1 MSRPSHAR
9 LAHAIDTAR
18 SSAPVGGGPAW
29 ECEGRDWPLR
39 EHSMFLEA
47 GGLRWHVQ
55 RLGSGPVLLLLHG
68 TGSATHTWRDLA
80 PLLAGRFTIIAP
92 DLPGHGF
99 TRGAGAAQLSL
110 PGMAHA
116 LGRLLEKLGLS
127 PEIAVGHSAGAA
139 VVLRMCLDGA
149 LSPRLVVSLNGALLP
164 FGGLPGRVFSPLARL
179 MAANPLA
186 AHLVAW
192 HGRDAAAVARLLRAT
207 GSRLDA
213 RAVELYRRL
222 VSHPGHVA
230 GTLGMMARWDLHALG
245 RDLARL
251 ATPLVLVTADNDRT
265 VSPREAVQVA
275 RRLPSVTHLSL
286 AGVGHLAHEERPETV
301 AALIFRLAGAPAG
314 APRPGGDDPAGRSS
328 RGAGHG

>member
-1 MSRPSHAR
+1 MGLVAE
-9 LAHAIDTAR
+9 AA
-18 SSAPVGGGPAW
+18 SSASAASGPAW
-29 ECEGRDWPLR
+29 EREGRDWPLR
-39 EHSMFLEA
+39 EHSVFVDA
-47 GGLRWHVQ
+47 AGLRWHLQ
-55 RLGSGPVLLLLHG
+55 RLGSGPVLLLVHG

-80 PLLAGRFTIIAP
+80 PLLAKRFTVIAP

-99 TRGAGAAQLSL
+99 TRGAGPGQLSL

-116 LGRLLEKLGLS
+116 LARLLETLGVS

-149 LSPRLVVSLNGALLP
+149 LSPRLAVSLNGALLP
-164 FGGLPGRVFSPLARL
+164 FGGVPGRVFSPLARL

-186 AHLVAW
+186 AQLVAW

-265 VSPREAVQVA
+265 VSPREATQVV
-275 RRLPSVTHLSL
+275 RRLPAATHMSL
-286 AGVGHLAHEERPETV
+286 AGLGHLAHEERPEMV
-301 AALIFRLAGAPAG
+301 AALILRLAGAATGAPQTGGDTPAG
-314 APRPGGDDPAGRSS
+314 PSP

>member
-1 MSRPSHAR
+1 MSRPSHAP
-9 LAHAIDTAR
+9 LALAAEAPPP
-18 SSAPVGGGPAW
+18 SASAGGGPAW
-29 ECEGRDWPLR
+29 DREGRDWPLR
-39 EHSMFLEA
+39 EHSLFVDA

-55 RLGSGPVLLLLHG
+55 RLGSGPALLLVHG

-80 PLLAGRFTIIAP
+80 PLLAERFTVVAP

-116 LGRLLEKLGLS
+116 LGRLLETLGVS
-127 PEIAVGHSAGAA
+127 PDIAVGHSAGAA
-139 VVLRMCLDGA
+139 VVLRMCLDGK
-149 LSPRLVVSLNGALLP
+149 LSPRLLVSLNGALVP

-179 MAANPLA
+179 MAANPVA

-192 HGRDAAAVARLLRAT
+192 HGRDATAVARLLRAT

-245 RDLARL
+245 RDLSRL
-251 ATPLVLVTADNDRT
+251 TTPLVLVTADEDRT

-275 RRLPSVTHLSL
+275 RRLPAATHLSL
-286 AGVGHLAHEERPETV
+286 AGLGHLAHEERPGTV
-301 AALIFRLAGAPAG
+301 AALIFKLAGAPVG
-314 APRPGGDDPAGRSS
+314 APRPGGDDPTGLSS